1 MALIM
6 RIRIPARAALLA
18 AVALAIVSSFAPA
31 VAAPSAAPAK
41 QTVTIKADRFEGDL
55 DAEILSVSGGTV
67 IETDGLKITGDKL
80 ELNRKTNMARLSGTP
95 ARAYATARGK
105 DSGAGAAD
113 LKTAVWKM
121 DSGGFPGTKIAEF
134 AKAAERTPGAAGA
147 SSVIAATSISAD
159 IDRGLITAEGGCS
172 ALSAEGGAVMFTQTG
187 RATAKVSAE
196 GGDAGSGSRLLW
208 AESRENA
215 KVFYAAPAAA
225 DGSRE
230 EFVISAGR
238 FRYDA
243 VAALFEASGTA
254 RIEFEDGELAAESLI
269 GNLPGGEGSTRGGG
283 KVALR
288 GTVSGRIGALS
299 VFAGEISVAL
309 EDAESREKREKAA
322 AAAKKKDFETEG
334 ADGKEGGSQE
344 RRARSA
350 TLTAGRADIDLP
362 GRFADI
368 SGGAT
373 LETSDGNK
381 FSASGG
387 RIEFGDD
394 LASVKKI
401 RMENVRIQYNME
413 SEALAPAGGKP

>member
-1 MALIM
+1 M

-18 AVALAIVSSFAPA
+18 AVSLAILSAFAPA
-31 VAAPSAAPAK
+31 IAAPSAAPAK
-41 QTVTIKADRFEGDL
+41 QTVTIKADRLEGDL

-95 ARAYATARGK
+95 ARAYAAARGK

-172 ALSAEGGAVMFTQTG
+172 ALSAEGGAVMFAQTG
-187 RATAKVSAE
+187 RAIAKVSAE
-196 GGDAGSGSRLLW
+196 GGDAGSGTRLLW

-215 KVFYAAPAAA
+215 KVFYAAPAAT

-254 RIEFEDGELAAESLI
+254 RIEFEVGELAAESLI
-269 GNLPGGEGSTRGGG
+269 GNLPGGEGSARGGG

-309 EDAESREKREKAA
+309 EDAASREKREKAA
-322 AAAKKKDFETEG
+322 AAAKKDLETEG

-362 GRFADI
+362 GRFPDI